1 MSTEKS
7 IEVKLHHSQ
16 NEPKKR
22 RTQNPII
29 ILMGILFLA
38 AAMTYF
44 VDSGAYQREGRLVV
58 PDSFGLIEKEVSFS
72 SLFATNH
79 ADLKAETAQPVSF
92 IGVLLS
98 IPEGLER
105 SAGLIFMVLTIGG
118 MFGIIKQTGAIDV
131 GLERLLS
138 LVKGNIYILVPGLM
152 IIFSAGSTFLGLASE
167 YLLII
172 PVMVAMVNR
181 MGMSNIMG
189 LAIVTVA
196 VKIGYIASV
205 TNPLPLTIAQPL
217 LGLPIFSGLGFRFA
231 AYLVYL
237 TAGIIFM
244 LWVIKRSGYDNDV
257 SLDISGDKLTWRQSA
272 MLWILVIGI
281 AFLVYASSTWQWKHE
296 ALTAYYIFLCILLTA
311 FSGLGPNAAADAFV
325 AGMKKILMATFLIG
339 VATAVSVVLQQGR
352 ILDTIVYN
360 LTSMIG
366 DGGPGIAASGMFFSQ
381 LMLDFLIPSTS
392 GQAAVSM
399 PILGPIGQITDVSPQ
414 TTVLAFLFG
423 NSVTNMLTPT
433 SGTLLA
439 YLATAQV
446 SWGDWAKFI
455 LPLWAAFIVISL
467 VLLNVAVNIGY

>member
-1 MSTEKS
+1 MSHEKT
-7 IEVKLHHSQ
+7 IEVELNHQ
-16 NEPKKR
+16 QPEPKKR

-29 ILMGILFLA
+29 ILLGILFLA

-44 VDSGAYQREGRLVV
+44 VDSGSYQREGRLVV
-58 PDSFGLIEKEVSFS
+58 PDSFGLVEKDVSFS
-72 SLFATNH
+72 SLFATDH
-79 ADLKAETAQPVSF
+79 ADLSDETAQPVSF

-138 LVKGNIYILVPGLM
+138 LVKGNVYVLVPGLM

-237 TAGIIFM
+237 AAGIAFM
-244 LWVIKRSGYDNDV
+244 LWVIKRSGYNNDV

-366 DGGPGIAASGMFFSQ
+366 DGGPAIAASGMFFSQ

-399 PILGPIGQITDVSPQ
+399 PILGPIGQITGVSSQ

-446 SWGDWAKFI
+446 SWGHWAKFI

-467 VLLNVAVNIGY
+467 VLLNVAVAIGY